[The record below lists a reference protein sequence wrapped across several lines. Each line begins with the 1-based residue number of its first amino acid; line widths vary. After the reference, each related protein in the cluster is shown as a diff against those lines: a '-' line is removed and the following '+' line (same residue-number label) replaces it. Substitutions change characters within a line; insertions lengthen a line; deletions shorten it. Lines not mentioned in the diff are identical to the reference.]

1 MDRRDF
7 CTYFDHRYF
16 PRGMALY
23 ESLMAHVPGAR
34 LWVLCLSA
42 ECHAAL
48 VKLAL
53 PGVVPV
59 ALAEFEAG
67 NAALAAAK
75 ANRSVVEY
83 YFTCTASLMDWIL
96 NRDPG
101 IDIITYLDSDLFFFS
116 DPAPIYARFEGYS
129 TLLIEHRFAPA
140 VKTQEVFGRFNVGWV
155 SFRRDTDGLA
165 CLAWWRD
172 RCLEWCYDRLEGDRF
187 ADQKYLDRVPQMFGK
202 VLVLDHPG
210 ANLAPWNLASHRL
223 AETRSGITVDG
234 QKLIFF
240 HFHGFKKL
248 LRFVWRTHHR
258 NNGQPYRGFLVRR
271 LYRPYIRA
279 LQRGAALGAS
289 VGIGPSPLLQ
299 RPHTMPGTR
308 VSRLKALVKILRY
321 RDFVIQR

>member
-1 MDRRDF
+1 MERRDF

-16 PRGMALY
+16 LRGMALY
-23 ESLMAHVPGAR
+23 ESLMAHCPGAR
-34 LWVLCLSA
+34 LWVLCLSP

-59 ALAEFEAG
+59 ALADFEAS

-83 YFTCTASLMDWIL
+83 YFTCTPSLMDWVLKQDASIEA
-96 NRDPG
+96 
-101 IDIITYLDSDLFFFS
+101 ITYLDSDLFFFA

-140 VKTQEVFGRFNVGWV
+140 VKAQVVFGRFNVGWV
-155 SFRRDTDGLA
+155 SFRRDADGLA

-172 RCLEWCYDRLEGDRF
+172 RCLEWCYDRLEGECF
-187 ADQKYLDRVPQMFGK
+187 ADQKYLDRVPQMFAR

-223 AETRSGITVDG
+223 AEIREGITVDG
-234 QKLIFF
+234 QPLIFF
-240 HFHGFKKL
+240 HFHSFKKL
-248 LRFVWRTHHR
+248 LRFVWRTQHR
-258 NNGQPYRGFLVRR
+258 DNGQRYRGFLARL

-289 VGIGPSPLLQ
+289 VGIGPSPLLK
-299 RPHTMPGTR
+299 RPHTAPG
-308 VSRLKALVKILRY
+308 SRTSRIKALVKILRY
-321 RDFVIQR
+321 RDFVIER